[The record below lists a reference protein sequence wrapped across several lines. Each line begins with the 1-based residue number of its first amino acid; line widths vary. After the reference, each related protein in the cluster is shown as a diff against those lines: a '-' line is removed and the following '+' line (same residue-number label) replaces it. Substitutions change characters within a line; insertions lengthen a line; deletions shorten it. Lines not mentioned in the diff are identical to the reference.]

1 MINLNLAHL
10 FVEQYTNDNL
20 LVDFVEE
27 SEFIYFRNNG
37 DYIEKMTLREYEPTM
52 LLFKHVGKLP
62 LKEGELFT
70 IPMEQLIEIKNIY
83 RNRIQRDN
91 STEEKPMN
99 VYMMF
104 SNGEFITNLFE
115 CKQAN
120 KSSPRKYREEVRGTW
135 DDGTPCSLNNLT
147 SNFFVKV
154 LDVGQ
159 GSTNLIYDEKTLT
172 IFDCGVSM
180 GYSKLESVDV
190 LERMK
195 ASFDFYR
202 KISLIISHW
211 DCDHYNLLTLMD
223 DKLISCFCCIFIP
236 STVISLT
243 AKSVVKKI
251 YKNCRYIRTFSPLP
265 ISKKRKIG
273 IQPIIAKKNYEL
285 YVGEKCNSINKSGLA
300 LLVKGDY
307 DSVVLS
313 ADHSNYQIW
322 DCVYKLRV
330 QGVCSK
336 MNIVVP
342 HHGGDC
348 GKINIKHLSEQA
360 GVAVVSVGKNGY
372 KHPQQKT
379 IDTYNNLGF
388 EIKRTD
394 WERKDI
400 VIRVQ

>member
-115 CKQAN
+115 HKQTN
-120 KSSPRKYREEVRGTW
+120 KSSLRKYKEAVKETW
-135 DDGTPCSLNNLT
+135 ADGTPCALDSLK
-147 SNFFVKV
+147 SEFVVKV

-159 GSTNLIYDEKTLT
+159 GSTNLIYDDKTLT

-180 GYSKLESVDV
+180 GYSKSECVNALK
-190 LERMK
+190 RMQYL
-195 ASFDFYR
+195 FDSYR
-202 KISLIISHW
+202 KTSLVISHW

-223 DKLISCFCCIFIP
+223 DKLISNFCCVFLP
-236 STVISLT
+236 ATVISLT
-243 AKSVVKKI
+243 AKNVVKKI
-251 YKNCRYIRTFSPLP
+251 YKDCRFIRTFSPLSV
-265 ISKKRKIG
+265 SKKRKIG
-273 IQPIIAKKNYEL
+273 IRPIIAKKNYEL
-285 YVGEKCNSINKSGLA
+285 YVGEKCSSINKSGLA
-300 LLVKGDY
+300 LLVKGDC
-307 DSVVLS
+307 DAVILS

-322 DCVYKLRV
+322 DCIYPLSV
-330 QGVCSK
+330 QGACSK

-348 GKINIKHLSEQA
+348 GKINVKYLSEQA

-379 IDTYNNLGF
+379 IDTYNNFGF

-394 WERKDI
+394 WERTDI
-400 VIRVQ
+400 VIHVQ

>member
-120 KSSPRKYREEVRGTW
+120 KSSLRKYKEAVKETW
-135 DDGTPCSLNNLT
+135 ADGTPCALDSLK
-147 SNFFVKV
+147 SEFVVKV

-159 GSTNLIYDEKTLT
+159 GSTNLIYDDKTLT

-180 GYSKLESVDV
+180 GYSKSECVNV
-190 LERMK
+190 LKRMQYL
-195 ASFDFYR
+195 FDSCR
-202 KISLIISHW
+202 KTSLVISHW

-223 DKLISCFCCIFIP
+223 DKLISDFCCVFLP
-236 STVISLT
+236 ATVISLT
-243 AKSVVKKI
+243 AKNVVKKI
-251 YKNCRYIRTFSPLP
+251 YKDCRFIRTFSPLSV
-265 ISKKRKIG
+265 SKKRKIG
-273 IQPIIAKKNYEL
+273 IRPIIAKKNYEL
-285 YVGEKCNSINKSGLA
+285 YVGEKCSSINKSGLA
-300 LLVKGDY
+300 LFVKGDC
-307 DSVVLS
+307 DAVILS

-322 DCVYKLRV
+322 DCIYPLSV
-330 QGVCSK
+330 QGACSK

-348 GKINIKHLSEQA
+348 GKINVKYLSEQA

-379 IDTYNNLGF
+379 IDTYNNFGF

-400 VIRVQ
+400 VIHVQ

>member
-1 MINLNLAHL
+1 MRNLNLAHL

-37 DYIEKMTLREYEPTM
+37 DYVETMTLREYEPTM

-70 IPMEQLIEIKNIY
+70 IPMEQLIEIKNIH

-115 CKQAN
+115 RKQAN
-120 KSSPRKYREEVRGTW
+120 KSSPRKYKEEVRGTW
-135 DDGTPCSLNNLT
+135 VDGTPCSLDNLKEH
-147 SNFFVKV
+147 FVVKV

-159 GSTNLIYDEKTLT
+159 GSTNLIYDDKTLT

-180 GYSKLESVDV
+180 GYSESEGVDV
-190 LERMK
+190 LKRIQYL
-195 ASFDFYR
+195 FDSYR
-202 KISLIISHW
+202 RTSLVISHW

-236 STVISLT
+236 STIISLT
-243 AKSVVKKI
+243 AKNVLKKI
-251 YKNCRYIRTFSPLP
+251 YKNCRYIRAFSPLSV
-265 ISKKRKIG
+265 SKKRKVG
-273 IQPIIAKKNYEL
+273 IQPVISKKNYEL
-285 YVGEKCNSINKSGLA
+285 YVGEKSSSINKSGLA
-300 LLVKGDY
+300 LLVKGNHDA
-307 DSVVLS
+307 VVLS

-322 DCVYKLRV
+322 DCIYPLSV
-330 QGVCSK
+330 QGACSK

-348 GKINIKHLSEQA
+348 GKINVKSLSEQA
-360 GVAVVSVGKNGY
+360 GDAVVSVGKNGY

-379 IDTYNNLGF
+379 IDAYNNLGF

-400 VIRVQ
+400 IIRVQ